1 MIDSVSIG
9 EVKKTLGSLCR
20 QQRQRYKMSQTDL
33 GEALGISRYTIQN
46 FESGKNA
53 TLDTFLKIAKHFD
66 LMDDFYSALNSIV
79 DTNNKESMY

>member
-1 MIDSVSIG
+1 MIDSISIK
-9 EVKKTLGSLCR
+9 EVKNKLGDLCR
-20 QQRQRYKMSQTDL
+20 QHRQRYGMSQEDL

-66 LMDDFYSALNSIV
+66 LMDDFYRALNNIA
-79 DTNNKESMY
+79 DANNLDSMY

>member
-1 MIDSVSIG
+1 MIQFQLARS
-9 EVKKTLGSLCR
+9 KKPWGVFVGSNAKGMKCHR
-20 QQRQRYKMSQTDL
+20 RKL

-66 LMDDFYSALNSIV
+66 LMDDFYRALHDIA

>member
-1 MIDSVSIG
+1 MIDSLSIG

-20 QQRQRYKMSQTDL
+20 QQRQRYEMSQTEL

-46 FESGKNA
+46 FENGKNA

-66 LMDDFYSALNSIV
+66 LMDDFYRALHGIA
-79 DTNNKESMY
+79 DTNNPESMY